1 MIKPETVERIIDAAR
16 IEEIVG
22 EFVSLKRRGA
32 NLLGCCPFHNEKT
45 PSFTVSPAKGI
56 FKCFGCGEAGNSV
69 HFLMKHEHYSYP
81 EALKYIAKK
90 YSIEIEEEELSPQQ
104 IEKQTEREGLFNV
117 SDFAQKY
124 FSELL
129 TENELGRNIGLAYFY
144 ERGLSDDVIKKFG
157 LGYCLDEW
165 ENFTKHA
172 LASGYSIN
180 VLEKTG
186 LSIVKDDGKTYDR
199 FRGRVMFPV
208 YSVSGRV
215 LGFSGRILSSEK
227 QAAKYVN
234 SPESEIY
241 NKSKTLYGLFQS
253 KNSISKSDLCYLVEG
268 NIDVITLHQCG
279 IENVVASSGT
289 SLTMEQIRLIHR
301 YTKNITVLYD
311 GDAAG
316 IKAAMRAVNM
326 LLEEGMSVRV
336 VLFPEGED
344 PDSYARKYG
353 AEMIKN
359 YVEQQAT
366 NFIVFKTKLLLEE
379 TQGDPIKKAA
389 LIKDIVQTISFVPEM
404 IERNL
409 YVKECSALLD
419 ISEHTLATE
428 LAKCISERFKRK
440 ERNSEPQPT
449 PISVNNNVEPNPG
462 SGNDLPYPVESSL
475 PDFVQSLTQQ
485 PVYANEME
493 ERRIISLLINYGD
506 TTIKDKVENEEGEMV
521 EEEYYVS
528 AYIVGDIMN
537 DDIMFEN
544 PTYQEVFDMYKT
556 KIYEGEVIGS
566 SYFFTL
572 NRPDLDN
579 LVATMLT
586 NTYTISEKWGDD
598 KRRIYVPKPEDNV
611 DKDVKEALLKLKQ
624 AKVNQKIQEVK
635 EQLKV
640 ASDINDIMLLLNE
653 QKNLES
659 IRILIGK
666 ALNQIITS

>member
-1 MIKPETVERIIDAAR
+1 M
-16 IEEIVG
+16 
-22 EFVSLKRRGA
+22 
-32 NLLGCCPFHNEKT
+32 
-45 PSFTVSPAKGI
+45 
-56 FKCFGCGEAGNSV
+56 
-69 HFLMKHEHYSYP
+69 
-81 EALKYIAKK
+81 
-90 YSIEIEEEELSPQQ
+90 
-104 IEKQTEREGLFNV
+104 
-117 SDFAQKY
+117 
-124 FSELL
+124 
-129 TENELGRNIGLAYFY
+129 
-144 ERGLSDDVIKKFG
+144 
-157 LGYCLDEW
+157 
-165 ENFTKHA
+165 
-172 LASGYSIN
+172 
-180 VLEKTG
+180 
-186 LSIVKDDGKTYDR
+186 KDDGKTYDR

-253 KNSISKSDLCYLVEG
+253 KNSISRSDLCYLVEG

-379 TQGDPIKKAA
+379 TQGDPIKKEF
-389 LIKDIVQTISFVPEM
+389 S
-404 IERNL
+404 
-409 YVKECSALLD
+409 SLLD

-440 ERNSEPQPT
+440 ERNTEPQPT

-462 SGNDLPYPVESSL
+462 SGNDLPYPVEPSL
-475 PDFVQSLTQQ
+475 SDFVQSLTQQ

-544 PTYQEVFDMYKT
+544 PAYQEVFDMYKT
-556 KIYEGEVIGS
+556 KLYEGEVIGS